1 MLQLGLGTPVI
12 IMVCPGLKD
21 MFCTTTPWKRK
32 KKKRKRTQTT
42 RFQPLPLLEL
52 LEIIHP
58 LSFVLHLV
66 LSVQSH
72 STEPNWT
79 ELQTICF
86 HSRDIYELGAA
97 PTRAASRT
105 VGWWD
110 NYPSADLLKSSWNDE
125 DYQNKQAGSQIF
137 PNRRTCGEPRVGF
150 YPVHVAPSVSWK
162 VLQCGKWAAVSEI
175 AVLAELSARLYFK
188 VSFTN
193 IIHYIILL
201 SVHVITLLKFILT
214 NLFNPYKTK

>member
-1 MLQLGLGTPVI
+1 MLELGLGIPVI
-12 IMVCPGLKD
+12 IMVCPVLKD

-32 KKKRKRTQTT
+32 KKRTQTT

-105 VGWWD
+105 RTVGWWD

-125 DYQNKQAGSQIF
+125 YQNKQAGNQIF
-137 PNRRTCGEPRVGF
+137 RTGE
-150 YPVHVAPSVSWK
+150 HVESQEW
-162 VLQCGKWAAVSEI
+162 G
-175 AVLAELSARLYFK
+175 
-188 VSFTN
+188 
-193 IIHYIILL
+193 
-201 SVHVITLLKFILT
+201 FILYMWHRPSPGKFYSVENEQLWT
-214 NLFNPYKTK
+214 R